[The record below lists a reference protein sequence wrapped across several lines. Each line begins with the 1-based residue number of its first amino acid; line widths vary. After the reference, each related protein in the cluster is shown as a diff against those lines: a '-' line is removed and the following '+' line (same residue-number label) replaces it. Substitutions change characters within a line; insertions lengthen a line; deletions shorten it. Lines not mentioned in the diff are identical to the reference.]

1 MYDVVLLFGGKN
13 CRGYGRTWVF
23 VAWYLVFMNEKT
35 CICSLQVSYALK
47 QAYYFISKAS
57 LPNGLCVLS
66 LDQVKIFQ
74 NVTGVLVND
83 SVTDLVCS

>member
-1 MYDVVLLFGGKN
+1 MLFFFLGAKIAEDTAICGF
-13 CRGYGRTWVF
+13 F

-57 LPNGLCVLS
+57 LPNGSCVLS
-66 LDQVKIFQ
+66 LDQVKIFR

-83 SVTDLVCS
+83 SVTELVCS